1 MGTAVG
7 RVVRWLDV
15 GFAVRFTAEQE
26 APTQEERLH
35 PPKQARFSAR

>member
-15 GFAVRFTAEQE
+15 GFAVRVIAEQK
-26 APTQEERLH
+26 APTLEERLH
-35 PPKQARFSAR
+35 PPKQAISVR